1 MLKNLFITA
10 LRNLRKNRASAFIN
24 VFGLTVGL
32 TSCLLIALYI
42 RHELSYDAFE
52 VKGSRIARVI
62 MAYKFDGS
70 ADWTKGN
77 FTSTKVAPA
86 MVRNFPEVVS
96 AVRMFDP
103 DKVVGYGDKL
113 FMEKHFMY
121 ADSSFFDIFTV
132 PLLEGDPHTALSGRG
147 KVVLS
152 ESTARKYFNGGDP
165 MGKILRVGTDST
177 PYVVTGVMKDYP
189 SNSQFRPELL
199 ASFSSMGENQEIT
212 YWDANYTTYLL
223 LRDEGSINRLQAKLP
238 AFMKKE
244 MTGQGASINFFL
256 EPFLRIHLYSPY
268 DSFEPNTSIS
278 YIYILAGVALLI
290 LVIACGTYINLST
303 ARSVERAREVGV
315 RKVIGASKGQL
326 FWQFIG
332 ESTVVCTTAVLL
344 SLVIAGVLLPS
355 FDRLTGRE
363 LNVSELTSAPFI
375 LFSLLT
381 GAVVSLLAGSYP
393 ALILTGF
400 QPVKVL
406 KGAFKNTRSGKGLRQ
421 SLIVFQFVIS
431 VFLIVSTIIMQRQ
444 LSLIQHKKLGY
455 DRDRVLVL
463 PMVSQMMKNI
473 KTIKSEFSRAPHV
486 VSISHCVS
494 TPVSIGGGYN
504 MRSAAM
510 PASQQQNVTA
520 DPIDEDFI
528 RTTSLQLVA
537 GADLTEQDI
546 KDSHPLTP
554 AGEPDEKAPR
564 IFHFILNESAARTLG
579 WSPKEAI
586 GKQLYMGDTR
596 PGIVKGVVKD
606 FHFKSLHE
614 PIRPLVLFPSDRGSH
629 LLVKVDGDRY
639 QETIAGLREKWKTLV
654 PYLPFEYQFLDQEY
668 ERMYASEQRLGT
680 VMNLFSMI
688 AVVLACLGLLGL
700 SATAARQRIKEIGVR
715 KVLGA
720 SLADLVLLLS
730 GGFVRL
736 ALVAIVIALPLA
748 WWAMHR
754 WLQDFTYRV
763 DMSVWVYIGGAMIVM
778 VITVITVSVQ
788 ALRAASTNPVESLR
802 TE

>member
-1 MLKNLFITA
+1 MLKNLLITA
-10 LRNLRKNRASAFIN
+10 LRNLRKNRASFFIN

-62 MAYKFDGS
+62 MEYKFDGS
-70 ADWTKGN
+70 TEWTKGN

-96 AVRMFDP
+96 AVRMYDP

-121 ADSSFFDIFTV
+121 VDSSFFDIFTV
-132 PLLEGDPHTALSGRG
+132 PMIEGDPHTALSGTG

-152 ESTARKYFNGGDP
+152 ESAARKYFNREDP
-165 MGKILRVGTDST
+165 MGKVLRVGTDST
-177 PYVVTGVMKDYP
+177 PYVVTGVIRDLP
-189 SNSQFRPELL
+189 SNSQFRPDLM
-199 ASFSSMGENQEIT
+199 ASFSSTGDIQEMT
-212 YWDANYTTYLL
+212 YWEANYTTYLL
-223 LRDEGSINRLQAKLP
+223 LKDESSIAGLQAKLP

-244 MTGQGASINFFL
+244 MAGEGASINFYL
-256 EPFLRIHLYSPY
+256 ESFPRIHLYSPY
-268 DSFEPNTSIS
+268 DAFEPNTSIS

-290 LVIACGTYINLST
+290 LVIACSTYINLST
-303 ARSVERAREVGV
+303 ARSIERAREVGV

-332 ESTVVCTTAVLL
+332 ESTLVCATAVVL
-344 SLVIAGVLLPS
+344 SLLIAGVSLPA
-355 FDRLTGRE
+355 FDRLTGRD

-381 GAVVSLLAGSYP
+381 GVVVSLLAGSYP
-393 ALILTGF
+393 AMILTGF

-406 KGAFKNTRSGKGLRQ
+406 KGAFKNTRSGRGLRQ

-444 LSLIQHKKLGY
+444 LYLIQHKKLGY
-455 DRDRVLVL
+455 DRDHVLVL
-463 PMVSQMMKNI
+463 PMVGQMMKDV
-473 KTIKSEFSRAPHV
+473 KTIKSEFGRVPHV

-494 TPVSIGGGYN
+494 TPVSIAGGYN

-510 PASQQQNVTA
+510 PANQQQNVTA

-528 RTTSLQLVA
+528 RTSGLQLVE

-546 KDSHPLTP
+546 KDAHPVTS
-554 AGEPDEKAPR
+554 AGEPDEKAPSV
-564 IFHFILNESAARTLG
+564 FHFILNESAARVLG
-579 WSPKEAI
+579 WSPREAI
-586 GKQLYMGDTR
+586 GKVMYMGER
-596 PGIVKGVVKD
+596 KGYVKGVVKD

-614 PIRPLVLFPSDRGSH
+614 PIKPLVLFPSDRASH
-629 LLVKVDGDRY
+629 LLVKVNGDRF
-639 QETIAGLREKWKTLV
+639 QETIAGLQVKWKTLV
-654 PYLPFEYQFLDQEY
+654 PYLPFEYQFLDEEY
-668 ERMYASEQRLGT
+668 ERMYSSERRLGT

-688 AVVLACLGLLGL
+688 AIVLACLGLLGL
-700 SATAARQRIKEIGVR
+700 SAFAAKQRIKEIGVR

-720 SLADLVLLLS
+720 SLTDLVVLLS
-730 GGFVRL
+730 GSFVKL

-763 DMSVWVYIGGAMIVM
+763 DMSVWVYLGGALMVM
-778 VITVITVSVQ
+778 AITVITVSVQ
-788 ALRAASTNPVESLR
+788 ALRTASINPVKSLR